1 MISFATGGHVKLTAG
16 KPTTD
21 GDRLAE
27 TPDDHSVLW
36 TNNVAVK
43 LLPKTFESKIPG
55 KDSSK
60 DKVKSAGG
68 KVKNSLDKKKMRRIV
83 KHWQI

>member
-43 LLPKTFESKIPG
+43 LLPKTFESKIPA
-55 KDSSK
+55 K

-68 KVKNSLDKKKMRRIV
+68 KVKNSLDKKKRRRIV
-83 KHWQI
+83 KQWQI

>member
-43 LLPKTFESKIPG
+43 LLPKRKIPG
-55 KDSSK
+55 KDSAK

-68 KVKNSLDKKKMRRIV
+68 KVKNSLAKKKRRRIV
-83 KHWQI
+83 KQWQI

>member
-43 LLPKTFESKIPG
+43 LLPKRKIPG
-55 KDSSK
+55 KDSAK

-68 KVKNSLDKKKMRRIV
+68 KVKNSLDKKKRRRFV
-83 KHWQI
+83 KKWQI